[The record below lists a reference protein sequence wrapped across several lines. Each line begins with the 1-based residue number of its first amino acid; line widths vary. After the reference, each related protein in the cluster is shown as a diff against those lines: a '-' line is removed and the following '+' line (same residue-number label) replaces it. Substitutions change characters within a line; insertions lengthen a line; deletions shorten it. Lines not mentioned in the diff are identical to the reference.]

1 MHGIE
6 RDMGSV
12 LVVRCIL
19 VNVGYDSQLQLTLNT
34 KLSAGDRKKN
44 HRNKE
49 TVLPASFSQFLPA
62 ETCWFKPVSPS
73 QFKPVR
79 QKSNNPVDGSSSG
92 NRGYHLSRLLRRQ
105 IPETARARFLSRSA
119 HKLICYITKL

>member
-1 MHGIE
+1 MHGID

-49 TVLPASFSQFLPA
+49 TVLPSLDFENELGECFSVLF
-62 ETCWFKPVSPS
+62 
-73 QFKPVR
+73 
-79 QKSNNPVDGSSSG
+79 
-92 NRGYHLSRLLRRQ
+92 
-105 IPETARARFLSRSA
+105 I
-119 HKLICYITKL
+119 II

>member
-19 VNVGYDSQLQLTLNT
+19 VNVGYYSQLQLTLNT

-49 TVLPASFSQFLPA
+49 TVLPSLDFENELGKYFSVLF
-62 ETCWFKPVSPS
+62 
-73 QFKPVR
+73 
-79 QKSNNPVDGSSSG
+79 
-92 NRGYHLSRLLRRQ
+92 
-105 IPETARARFLSRSA
+105 I
-119 HKLICYITKL
+119 II